1 MLNMMVNTNLMLIY
15 DICYYAP
22 SPWLL
27 LIVLRNTHDNL
38 TVIFIADRT
47 VCVYQT
53 ALYQLASGVVHK
65 QTVEPSCH
73 T

>member
-53 ALYQLASGVVHK
+53 ATSLPVSQWSRTSKL
-65 QTVEPSCH
+65 
-73 T
+73 